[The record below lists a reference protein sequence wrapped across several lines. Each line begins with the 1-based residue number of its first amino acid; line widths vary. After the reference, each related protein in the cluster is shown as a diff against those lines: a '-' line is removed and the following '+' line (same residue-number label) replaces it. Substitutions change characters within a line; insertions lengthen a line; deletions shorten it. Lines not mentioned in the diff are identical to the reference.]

1 MGDLENKNL
10 EETAGDQ
17 AAVNEKQENG
27 NQKAGNQKA
36 AMPLRT
42 CLVMI
47 LAGAY
52 VAYLG
57 VSLCQNVI
65 NGAEGSSAGFMVAGV
80 IFVVLGVVFV
90 INGIRGSIKAS
101 KVQKEQTAEGEGQAS
116 ETEAVEEASG
126 ADISGNE
133 NTSSQGRKMSI
144 ADRANLVSQL
154 GDANEDEK
162 E

>member
-1 MGDLENKNL
+1 MGDMENKNL
-10 EETAGDQ
+10 EENTGDQ
-17 AAVNEKQENG
+17 AAVNEKQETG
-27 NQKAGNQKA
+27 SQKA

-101 KVQKEQTAEGEGQAS
+101 KAQKEQAAEGGAQVS
-116 ETEAVEEASG
+116 ETETVEETSG
-126 ADISGNE
+126 KAVSSTE
-133 NTSSQGRKMSI
+133 STPSQGKKMSI

-154 GDANEDEK
+154 GDASEDE
-162 E
+162 EE

>member
-1 MGDLENKNL
+1 MENKNL
-10 EETAGDQ
+10 EETD
-17 AAVNEKQENG
+17 VNEKQKARNG
-27 NQKAGNQKA
+27 KS
-36 AMPLRT
+36 AMPMRT

-65 NGAEGSSAGFMVAGV
+65 NGAEGSSPGFMVAGV
-80 IFVVLGVVFV
+80 IFIVLGVAFV
-90 INGIRGSIKAS
+90 IRGSIKAG
-101 KVQKEQTAEGEGQAS
+101 KIQKESNAESEAQAS
-116 ETEAVEEASG
+116 ETETSRTVESKMES
-126 ADISGNE
+126 
-133 NTSSQGRKMSI
+133 TSSLNKKMSI

-154 GDANEDEK
+154 GDVTEDE